1 MRMQTVTSKPRIFK
15 AEFNLNK
22 RFFQTSNSQQVALD
36 NHLFQWSRR
45 HASYFN
51 TGSVTFV
58 GTREP
63 GIWWWDLLRICSL

>member
-45 HASYFN
+45 HASDFES
-51 TGSVTFV
+51 GV
-58 GTREP
+58 GDLRCADATRPCQETQAKV
-63 GIWWWDLLRICSL
+63 R